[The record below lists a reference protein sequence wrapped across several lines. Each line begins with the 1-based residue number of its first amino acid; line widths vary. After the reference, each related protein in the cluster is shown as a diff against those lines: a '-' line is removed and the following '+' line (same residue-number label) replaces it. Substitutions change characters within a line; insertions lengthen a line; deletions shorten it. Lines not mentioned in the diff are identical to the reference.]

1 MTDEVIFVRLNSG
14 DVTGL
19 EQISKKTYS
28 DTFSKD
34 NSPEN
39 MWAYLESSFSEEKL
53 LEELKES
60 NSEFYFAKISHKTI
74 GYFKINF
81 GDAQTDLHDHNA
93 LELERIY
100 VIKEFQG
107 KKNGQKLLDKVLG
120 IANKNQM
127 DYLWLGVWEKNEGA
141 IRFYERNGFNVTG
154 SHPFRM
160 GDEIQTD
167 LIMKLPLKQ
176 KQQLDL

>member
-1 MTDEVIFVRLNSG
+1 MLIDDLKFVKLNSG
-14 DVTGL
+14 DVKEL
-19 EQISKKTYS
+19 EQISKQTYFNA
-28 DTFSKD
+28 FSAE

-39 MWAYLESSFSEEKL
+39 MWAYLESSLSKTKL
-53 LEELKES
+53 LEELKEP
-60 NSEFYFAKISHKTI
+60 NSKFYFAEINHKTI

-107 KKNGQKLLDKVLG
+107 KQIGQKLLNKVLG
-120 IANKNQM
+120 IAKKNQM
-127 DYLWLGVWEKNEGA
+127 DYLWLGVWEKNERA
-141 IRFYERNGFNVTG
+141 IRFYERNGFSVIG

-160 GDEIQTD
+160 GDDVQTD
-167 LIMKLPLKQ
+167 LIMKLPLK
-176 KQQLDL
+176 

>member
-1 MTDEVIFVRLNSG
+1 MIIDDLKFVKLNSG
-14 DVTGL
+14 DVKEL
-19 EQISKKTYS
+19 ELISKQTYFNA
-28 DTFSKD
+28 FSWG

-39 MWAYLESSFSEEKL
+39 MWAYIDSSLSEEKL

-60 NSEFYFAKISHKTI
+60 KSEFYFAEMNHKTI

-93 LELERIY
+93 MELERIY

-107 KKNGQKLLDKVLG
+107 KKIGQKLLDKVLG
-120 IANKNQM
+120 IAKKNQM
-127 DYLWLGVWEKNEGA
+127 DYLWLGVWEKNERA
-141 IRFYERNGFNVTG
+141 IRFYERNGFSVIG

-167 LIMKLPLKQ
+167 LIMKLPLK
-176 KQQLDL
+176 

>member
-1 MTDEVIFVRLNSG
+1 MPIDDLKFVKLNSG
-14 DVTGL
+14 DVKEL
-19 EQISKKTYS
+19 ELISKQTYFNA
-28 DTFSKD
+28 FSAE

-39 MWAYLESSFSEEKL
+39 MQAYLESSLSEEKL
-53 LEELKES
+53 LKELKDA
-60 NSEFYFAKISHKTI
+60 NSEFYFAEINRKTI

-81 GDAQTDLHDHNA
+81 GDAQTDLHDPDA

-107 KKNGQKLLDKVLG
+107 KKIGQKLLDEVLG
-120 IANKNQM
+120 IAKKNQM

-141 IRFYERNGFNVTG
+141 IRFYERNGFYVIG

-167 LIMKLPLKQ
+167 LIMKLPLK
-176 KQQLDL
+176 

>member
-1 MTDEVIFVRLNSG
+1 MIIDDLKFVKLNSG
-14 DVTGL
+14 DVKEL
-19 EQISKKTYS
+19 QQISKQTYFNA
-28 DTFSKD
+28 FSWG

-39 MWAYLESSFSEEKL
+39 MRAYLESSLSEEKL
-53 LEELKES
+53 LKELKKA
-60 NSEFYFAKISHKTI
+60 NSEFYFAEINHKTI
-74 GYFKINF
+74 GYLKINF
-81 GDAQTDLHDHNA
+81 GDAQTEFHDHNA

-120 IANKNQM
+120 IAKKNQL
-127 DYLWLGVWEKNEGA
+127 DYLWLGVWEKNERA
-141 IRFYERNGFNVTG
+141 IKFYERNGFSVIG

-167 LIMKLPLKQ
+167 LIMKLPLK
-176 KQQLDL
+176 